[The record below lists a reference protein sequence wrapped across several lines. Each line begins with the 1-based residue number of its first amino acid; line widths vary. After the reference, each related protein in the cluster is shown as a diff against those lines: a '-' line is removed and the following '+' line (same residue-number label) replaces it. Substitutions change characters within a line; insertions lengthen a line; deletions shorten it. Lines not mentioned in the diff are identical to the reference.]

1 MHRAVIIGAGFAG
14 LSAAHSLARSDVEV
28 TLVDQRNFHTFLPLL
43 YEVAT
48 AGLDPADIA
57 YPVRATV
64 GHAPNIR
71 FRLGTVS
78 DIDTERREICF
89 GGSSGMHVPGS
100 SECEDDLPYDSLIV
114 ATGVLANFFGVPGA
128 AEYALPLYTLQDA
141 RDLRDHILLRLE
153 EADERPDDVSD
164 GTLTFAIVGGGPTGV
179 EVAGAIAELLDMAAR
194 RDGYRFDRSAARI
207 VIVDGVDHVLTP
219 FKGSA
224 QRYAQETLEDRSI
237 ELRLGQFVAQVT
249 PDSIKLADG
258 TVLAT
263 KTVIWAGGVT
273 VEGTAAST
281 IGAPATRSGQLIVD
295 SNLEVEGRSGVFAV
309 GDAASIPLAPGSD
322 KRCPQ
327 LAQVAI
333 QSGRHAGKQVR
344 ALAAGAP
351 MTPFRYRDKGIM
363 ATIGR
368 RAAIAQLRGGLVLRG
383 TLGWLAWFG
392 LHLLYLIG
400 FRNKLTVLINWSW
413 RYLNWPSGPRVI
425 FGSGPTRGHERGPAR
440 GPEREPARGDPPP
453 SGD

>member
-1 MHRAVIIGAGFAG
+1 VHRTVIIGAGFAG
-14 LSAAHSLARSDVEV
+14 LAAARSLDRADVEV
-28 TLVDQRNFHTFLPLL
+28 TLVDQRNFNTFLPLL

-48 AGLDPADIA
+48 AGLDPADVA
-57 YPVRATV
+57 YPIRATV

-78 DIDTERREICF
+78 AIDTERREICF
-89 GGSSGMHVPGS
+89 SGRDDGHAPGS
-100 SECEDDLPYDSLIV
+100 PPCQDDIPFDSLIV
-114 ATGVLANFFGVPGA
+114 ASGVVANFFGVAGA
-128 AEYALPLYTLQDA
+128 AEYAFPLYTLADA
-141 RDLRDHILLRLE
+141 RYLRDHILLRLE
-153 EADERPDDVSD
+153 EADEQPEHLTD

-179 EVAGAIAELLDMAAR
+179 EVAGAIAELLDMSVR
-194 RDGYRFDRSAARI
+194 RDGYRFDRSAERI
-207 VIVDGVDHVLTP
+207 VLVDGVEHVLTP
-219 FKGSA
+219 FKESA
-224 QRYAQETLEDRSI
+224 QRYAQETLEHRSV
-237 ELRLGQFVAQVT
+237 ELRLGQFVSQVT

-263 KTVIWAGGVT
+263 RTVIWAGGVT
-273 VEGTAAST
+273 VQGTVAST
-281 IGAPATRSGQLIVD
+281 FGAPATRSGQLIVD
-295 SNLEVEGRSGVFAV
+295 FNLEVEGLHGVFAV
-309 GDAASIPLAPGSD
+309 GDAASIPLAPGS
-322 KRCPQ
+322 KERCPQ

-333 QSGRHAGKQVR
+333 QSGKHAAKQVQ

-351 MTPFRYRDKGIM
+351 MTPFRYFDKGIM

-400 FRNKLTVLINWSW
+400 FRNKLTVLVNWSW

-425 FGSGPTRGHERGPAR
+425 IGNSSGPADPGPADR
-440 GPEREPARGDPPP
+440 APPET
-453 SGD
+453 

>member
-1 MHRAVIIGAGFAG
+1 MHRAVIIGAGFGG
-14 LSAAHSLARSDVEV
+14 LSAARTLAGADVEV

-48 AGLDPADIA
+48 AGLDPVDIA

-64 GHAPNIR
+64 GHAPNVR

-78 DIDTERREICF
+78 AIDTDRREVCF
-89 GGSSGMHVPGS
+89 ADRDSAHVPGS
-100 SECEDDLPYDSLIV
+100 RRCEDDLPFDSLVI
-114 ATGVLANFFGVPGA
+114 ATGVVANFFGVPGA
-128 AEYALPLYTLQDA
+128 AEYALPLYTLADA
-141 RDLRDHILLRLE
+141 RYLRDHILLRLE
-153 EADERPDDVSD
+153 EADQQPEPVSD

-179 EVAGAIAELLDMAAR
+179 EVAGAIAELLDMSVR

-207 VIVDGVDHVLTP
+207 VLVDGMDHVLTP
-219 FKGSA
+219 FKDSA
-224 QRYAQETLEDRSI
+224 QRYAQRTLEDRTV

-249 PDSIKLADG
+249 PDSIELADG
-258 TVLAT
+258 TVVPT
-263 KTVIWAGGVT
+263 RTVIWAGGVT
-273 VEGTAAST
+273 VDGTVAST
-281 IGAPATRSGQLIVD
+281 FESRATRSGQLIVD
-295 SNLEVEGRSGVFAV
+295 SNLEVEGHPGVFAV
-309 GDAASIPLAPGSD
+309 GDAASIPLAPGSEE
-322 KRCPQ
+322 RCPQ

-333 QSGRHAGKQVR
+333 QSGRHAAKQIR
-344 ALAAGAP
+344 ARAAGNP

-383 TLGWLAWFG
+383 TVGWLAWFG

-425 FGSGPTRGHERGPAR
+425 IGGNPDEGPKPDRGGRPGADGP
-440 GPEREPARGDPPP
+440 
-453 SGD
+453 